1 MGQGFSV
8 KHTLDGTDHHPE
20 LRATGG
26 GAFETSDFYLACYLR
41 CIGYALD
48 DVRRDGRRVVFVF
61 GDKPGRKTDL
71 MAFFGNKAE
80 VNPLQFVAAI
90 KDLKTLIHNS

>member
-1 MGQGFSV
+1 M
-8 KHTLDGTDHHPE
+8 KDTLDGTDHHPE

-61 GDKPGRKTDL
+61 RDKPDRKTDL
-71 MAFFGNKAE
+71 MAFFGNKGE

>member
-1 MGQGFSV
+1 MAKRFSV
-8 KHTLDGTDHHPE
+8 NNTLDITNHGPAS
-20 LRATGG
+20 RAAGA

-41 CIGYALD
+41 CIGYTLD

-61 GDKPGRKTDL
+61 GDKPARKTDL

>member
-1 MGQGFSV
+1 M
-8 KHTLDGTDHHPE
+8 KRTLDTPDHPTA
-20 LRATGG
+20 LRTAGA

-61 GDKPGRKTDL
+61 GDKPARKTDL

>member
-1 MGQGFSV
+1 MTIRTQRQGS
-8 KHTLDGTDHHPE
+8 D
-20 LRATGG
+20 A

-41 CIGYALD
+41 CIGYTLD
-48 DVRRDGRRVVFVF
+48 DVRRDGRRVIFVF
-61 GDKPGRKTDL
+61 CDQPARKTDL

-80 VNPLQFVAAI
+80 VKPLQFVSAI

>member
-1 MGQGFSV
+1 
-8 KHTLDGTDHHPE
+8 
-20 LRATGG
+20 
-26 GAFETSDFYLACYLR
+26 
-41 CIGYALD
+41 
-48 DVRRDGRRVVFVF
+48 VRRDGRRVVFVF
-61 GDKPGRKTDL
+61 GDKPARKTDL

>member
-1 MGQGFSV
+1 M
-8 KHTLDGTDHHPE
+8 KRTLDNTEHHAAP
-20 LRATGG
+20 RAAA

-41 CIGYALD
+41 CIGYTLD

-61 GDKPGRKTDL
+61 GDKPGRRTDL

-80 VNPLQFVAAI
+80 VDPLHFVAAI

>member
-1 MGQGFSV
+1 MDSQ
-8 KHTLDGTDHHPE
+8 TPIQPDE
-20 LRATGG
+20 A

-48 DVRRDGRRVVFVF
+48 GVRRDGRRVVFSF
-61 GDKPGRKTDL
+61 GDKRARRMDL

-80 VNPLQFVAAI
+80 VKPLQFVSAI
-90 KDLKTLIHNS
+90 KDLKALIHNS

>member
-1 MGQGFSV
+1 M
-8 KHTLDGTDHHPE
+8 KHTLNTMDHHSAQ
-20 LRATGG
+20 RAATA

-71 MAFFGNKAE
+71 LAFFGNKAE

-90 KDLKTLIHNS
+90 KDLKTLIYNS

>member
-1 MGQGFSV
+1 M
-8 KHTLDGTDHHPE
+8 KRTLDSKDHHTA
-20 LRATGG
+20 LRIAGG
-26 GAFETSDFYLACYLR
+26 GVFETSDFYLASYLR

-61 GDKPGRKTDL
+61 GDKPARKTDL

-90 KDLKTLIHNS
+90 KDLKALIHNS